1 MTDLP
6 QTADDYTPDDLKLVH
21 SGCLEVAVRFGDLL
35 DDIVIVGGLV
45 PALLVDLGR
54 EHSPSTSWSAIDRHV
69 GTQDLDLGFAVAL
82 LDEERYKEIAQRL
95 RQHDFQPDENEEGNR
110 TTHRWKH
117 ADHENLTIDF
127 LIPPVE
133 DDDQGGQIRNLE
145 SDFSALIV
153 PGLGLAF
160 EDIEHIAMSGT
171 ILNGSDVTRPLPVC
185 GPGAFV
191 VLKALA
197 WKRRGNQKDAYDLF
211 YVVRNYGTEPGAVA
225 ERLQPFLAAGNPEA
239 EEAARVLKQDF
250 DASDVGP
257 AAVSEFVHGHS
268 DDEALKA
275 DVSAFIGDLLRL
287 VEI

>member
-1 MTDLP
+1 MADLP
-6 QTADDYTPDDLKLVH
+6 QTADDYTPEDLKLVQ

-35 DDIVIVGGLV
+35 DDVVIVGGLV
-45 PALLVDLGR
+45 PTLLIDLGR
-54 EHSPSTSWSAIDRHV
+54 EHSPSTDQSVIDRHV
-69 GTQDLDLGFAVAL
+69 GTRDLDLGFAVAL
-82 LDEERYKEIAQRL
+82 LDEERYKEISQRL
-95 RQHDFQPDENEEGNR
+95 RQHDFQPDENEAGNL

-117 ADHENLTIDF
+117 ADHETLTIDF

-133 DDDQGGQIRNLE
+133 EGDQGGHIRNLE

-153 PGLGLAF
+153 PGLDLAF
-160 EDIEHIAMSGT
+160 EDIEHIEMSGT
-171 ILNGSDVTRPLPVC
+171 ILNGSEVTRSLPVC

-197 WKRRGNQKDAYDLF
+197 WKLRGKQKDAYDLF
-211 YVVRNYGTEPGAVA
+211 YVVRNYGNEPGAVA
-225 ERLQPFLAAGNPEA
+225 ERLQPFLATGNPET

-257 AAVSEFVHGHS
+257 TAVSEFVYGHS

-275 DVSAFIGDLLRL
+275 DVRAFIGGLLRL
-287 VEI
+287 LDV